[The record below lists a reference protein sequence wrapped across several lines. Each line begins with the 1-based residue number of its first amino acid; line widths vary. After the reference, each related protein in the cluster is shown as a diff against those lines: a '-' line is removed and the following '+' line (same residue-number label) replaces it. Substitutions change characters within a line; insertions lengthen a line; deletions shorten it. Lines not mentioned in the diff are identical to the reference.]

1 MAVFYSEAVQGDG
14 VDRMRWSLL
23 MVMIIASTP
32 FLIARPVHASTPAI
46 DGYGSNFCDNS
57 NIPPGEAPFCAV
69 TLTVHQNDMV
79 IVYGG
84 GFNGLGGCPINTP
97 SDIFGLSFSLR
108 TSAGGGN
115 NRLAGSEYYAVDP
128 FGDYGDSG
136 DTINV
141 ASDWCYGES
150 SPMMIIAYSI
160 SGTLNAFD
168 TGSGIGS
175 AQYADSASSMSANL
189 VTGYAQDFLVSGVYA
204 TNFYGGSAPTITKG
218 SCCSLITSGTGTARQ
233 ANMAEYEAVSS
244 TGSYSLSFS
253 LTNANF
259 GVVGFWDAI
268 LVNSIFVVGHVLD
281 NSLTPIA
288 GASIEMWSQDGST
301 LLRSTTTDS
310 NGYYSIAWYSA
321 GTFMVNASKFLYWE
335 ERQYVSVSCNGCTGT
350 GDFHLPQDL
359 YYPVANLLVM
369 YASVNTQQ
377 SQADLSWSLSAGSTV
392 HVDAYVNPLGGT
404 YDVSTDVTTSGS
416 VSTGSDPTAT
426 SLLYQRGVVVHGIF
440 WKQDPSH
447 PINVYVLAQ
456 QNVYGQVT
464 NMADYMPS
472 PPSSGGIIQY
482 LPKKTTIQY
491 TYTQSQSFAL
501 RYELGVDVSASLEGV
516 GFSTKLASLLV
527 QGQQGVQ
534 RSMTIKI
541 TNLDNH
547 THSYYFYFE
556 GSGVLHVWQTT

>member
-1 MAVFYSEAVQGDG
+1 MESLCIISGDVLEANG
-14 VDRMRWSLL
+14 VDRMRRSLL
-23 MVMIIASTP
+23 MVIIIASTL
-32 FLIARPVHASTPAI
+32 FLIARPVHATPAI
-46 DGYGSNFCDNS
+46 DGYASNFCENS
-57 NIPPGEAPFCAV
+57 NTLMAFCYA
-69 TLTVHQNDMV
+69 TLTVHQNDII

-84 GFNGLGGCPINTP
+84 GFNGLGGCPIDTP
-97 SDIFGLSFSLR
+97 SDILGLSFSLR
-108 TSAGGGN
+108 TSAGGGG

-128 FGDYGDSG
+128 FSDTG

-150 SPMMIIAYSI
+150 SDMMIIAYSI

-175 AQYADSASSMSANL
+175 AQYADSASSMSATL

-204 TNFYGGSAPTITKG
+204 TNFYGGSPPSITKG
-218 SCCSLITSGTGTARQ
+218 SCCSLITSGTGIARQ
-233 ANMAEYEAVSS
+233 ASMAEYEAVSS

-259 GVVGFWDAI
+259 GVIGFWDAI
-268 LVNSIFVVGHVLD
+268 LVNGIFVVGHVYD
-281 NSLTPIA
+281 NNNSPIT
-288 GASIEMWSQDGST
+288 GATVDMRTQDGNT
-301 LLRSTTTDS
+301 LWGRVSTDS
-310 NGYYSIAWYSA
+310 NGYYHIAGPNT
-321 GTFMVNASKFLYWE
+321 GTYQVNATKAFYWE

-392 HVDAYVNPLGGT
+392 HVDAYLNPLGGT

>member
-1 MAVFYSEAVQGDG
+1 
-14 VDRMRWSLL
+14 
-23 MVMIIASTP
+23 
-32 FLIARPVHASTPAI
+32 
-46 DGYGSNFCDNS
+46 
-57 NIPPGEAPFCAV
+57 
-69 TLTVHQNDMV
+69 
-79 IVYGG
+79 
-84 GFNGLGGCPINTP
+84 
-97 SDIFGLSFSLR
+97 
-108 TSAGGGN
+108 
-115 NRLAGSEYYAVDP
+115 
-128 FGDYGDSG
+128 
-136 DTINV
+136 
-141 ASDWCYGES
+141 
-150 SPMMIIAYSI
+150 
-160 SGTLNAFD
+160 
-168 TGSGIGS
+168 
-175 AQYADSASSMSANL
+175 
-189 VTGYAQDFLVSGVYA
+189 
-204 TNFYGGSAPTITKG
+204 
-218 SCCSLITSGTGTARQ
+218 
-233 ANMAEYEAVSS
+233 MAEYEAVSS